1 MQVRNPIH
9 RWRRAGL
16 AVTLALLFCLGALA
30 LWTAR
35 ELRETSQDIHHRY
48 ATVEAAA
55 STLSHI
61 RNSQSIRLRGLLQS
75 TPGSARPVAR
85 RETEAANDDLGRLL
99 HLSQGRPRETARVQ
113 SMRDLVE
120 KHEAM
125 VRDLMTRDPDGSS
138 VGLAY
143 ARGSGGAE
151 FEDELSNQ
159 VHALIEQERQ
169 GLAALE
175 EDEEAIAHGLRWQVG
190 GGSALALLL
199 GTASML
205 SLGREVTRRRL
216 LEAQL
221 RLAVA
226 EATDLYEHAPCGYH
240 SLDQEGRFVRVNL
253 VQAEWL
259 GASPQALLGRPFR
272 DCLTAESRER
282 FDAVFAPFVHGGVD
296 DHLELELRLAAGG
309 RSIAVTANALRDAEG
324 SFVRSR
330 ATSVDVT
337 IAKEAEAEREQLIAE
352 LRHALA
358 NVRSLSG
365 LLPMCAWCKKIRN
378 DKGYY
383 EQIEAFLLSHA
394 DIQFSHGI
402 CPECSARLAAENP
415 EV

>member
-1 MQVRNPIH
+1 MQVGNLND

-16 AVTLALLFCLGALA
+16 TITLALLLGLGALA
-30 LWTAR
+30 MGTAR
-35 ELRETSQDIHHRY
+35 ELRETSRDIHHRY

-55 STLSHI
+55 STLSHF
-61 RNSQSIRLRGLLQS
+61 RNSQSIHLRGLL
-75 TPGSARPVAR
+75 TGSAASLDQGAR
-85 RETEAANDDLGRLL
+85 RETEAAGRDLERLT
-99 HLSQGRPRETARVQ
+99 HLVEGRPLEMTRVQ
-113 SMRDLVE
+113 ALRELVVQ
-120 KHEAM
+120 HEAM
-125 VRDLMTRDPDGSS
+125 IRELMTQVPDGRA

-143 ARGSGGAE
+143 VRSGRSAE

-159 VHALIEQERQ
+159 VAGLIDQERQ

-175 EDEEAIAHGLRWQVG
+175 ADEAAIAGGLRWQVG

-205 SLGREVTRRRL
+205 SLGGEIRRRRL

-221 RLAVA
+221 RQTVA
-226 EATDLYEHAPCGYH
+226 DATDLYEHAPCGYH
-240 SLDQEGRFVRVNL
+240 SLDREGRFVRVNL
-253 VQAEWL
+253 AEAKWL
-259 GASPQALLGRPFR
+259 GASPHDLHGRPYREFL
-272 DCLTAESRER
+272 DPESRER
-282 FDAVFAPFVHGGVD
+282 FDAVFSQSVQGQDD
-296 DHLELELRLAAGG
+296 DHVELELRLALGG
-309 RSIAVTANALRDAEG
+309 RAVAVTANALRDSDG

-337 IAKEAEAEREQLIAE
+337 FAKEAEAEREQLIAE

-358 NVRSLSG
+358 NVRTLSG

-383 EQIEAFLLSHA
+383 EQIEAFLLAHA
-394 DIQFSHGI
+394 DVQFSHGI
-402 CPECSARLAAENP
+402 CPECNARLVAEDS